1 MILLGDLYVRNDL
14 ILCINTE
21 VDLEL
26 SIRLDPR
33 ISSRDIT
40 LKYKTEQEKKDAL
53 SKILLEINNPN
64 INSAES
70 NKIINLEKELT
81 KYNKV
86 YEHDLDRILKSSQEA
101 LNELKSELVPEINY
115 LKRQNITLHNTLNQ
129 LSYKGIELEDIKV
142 LNLSGGITNA
152 LKRSHIL
159 LVGDLLQLTETDL
172 IKIRSISDKS
182 LNVIK
187 TALEDKHLKLKEE
200 MKNEC

>member
-142 LNLSGGITNA
+142 LNLGGGITNA

-187 TALEDKHLKLKEE
+187 IALEDKHLKLKEE
-200 MKNEC
+200 MKK